1 MQAIVLKNEDLDP
14 TAMGEILEFRSQVF
28 EEVYQLASEKPDS
41 YSPEKPDDYDKQS
54 VHFIL
59 RDEEGIIRAYARIIF
74 GQITEYHDTDLEG
87 LSNDLQSANICCG
100 S

>member
-1 MQAIVLKNEDLDP
+1 
-14 TAMGEILEFRSQVF
+14 MGEILEFRSQVF

-74 GQITEYHDTDLEG
+74 GQITEDFLPHFQDRQQIRVGCLG
-87 LSNDLQSANICCG
+87 AAVLLP
-100 S
+100 